1 MSHSDDQ
8 GLLTHVVSSGGD
20 DVTDSVTET
29 SGTEIRDSG
38 SSHMHAK
45 LFAFYPGKKRL
56 CYSQTIGKVILDNEL
71 TVKELVTILWSVCLV
86 VRPLIY
92 HA

>member
-8 GLLTHVVSSGGD
+8 GLLTHIVSSGGD

-45 LFAFYPGKKRL
+45 LYAFYPGKKRL
-56 CYSQTIGKVILDNEL
+56 CGS
-71 TVKELVTILWSVCLV
+71 SVRIPKDLSS
-86 VRPLIY
+86 PLSHTTSRI
-92 HA
+92 